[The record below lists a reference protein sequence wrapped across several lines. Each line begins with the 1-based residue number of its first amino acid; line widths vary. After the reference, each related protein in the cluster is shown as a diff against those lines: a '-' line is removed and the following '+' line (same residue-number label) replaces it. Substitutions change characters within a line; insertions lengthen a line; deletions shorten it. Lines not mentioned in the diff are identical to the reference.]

1 MAMKRGD
8 IVVTA
13 SPGEFGKPR
22 PALIVQSDLFNP
34 THASFVIC
42 PITSH
47 LFDAPLFRLAVS
59 PSPGNGLKKESQ
71 LMVDKLTAVNGERIS
86 KKIGQLDAVQMARVS
101 DALRLWLE
109 LS

>member
-1 MAMKRGD
+1 MKRGD
-8 IVVTA
+8 IVVSA

-22 PALIVQSDLFNP
+22 PALIVQSDFFNP

-47 LFDAPLFRLAVS
+47 LLDAPLFRLAVR

-71 LMVDKLTAVNGERIS
+71 LMVDKLTAVKRERIS
-86 KKIGQLDAVQMARVS
+86 KKIGQLDAAQMARVTE
-101 DALRLWLE
+101 ALRLWLE